1 MARPTLL
8 SLVLVSVV
16 LGSMHAAAQRGREQQ
31 KLTQRFDANKS
42 GVLERKERD
51 AARAWLKENPN
62 PSGRRR
68 RGPRGGRSGSTE
80 PRGPGPRVSPNEV
93 KNFTGKG
100 LYNPSI
106 LRTLFLTFDS
116 DDWEEELAAFRSTDV
131 EVPATL
137 LVDGKSYKK
146 IGVRFRGNTSY
157 RNVAAG
163 QKRSFNLSID
173 LVNNKQRLGGY
184 KTLNL
189 LNCHSDPSF
198 LREALHALIGR
209 KFAPMPR
216 TNLVHVVI
224 NGRSWGIYA
233 NVQQGNKDYQR
244 DAFGTGKG
252 ARWRVPP
259 DFSGRSGLSYLGEN
273 PLEYERRYKAKSG
286 VDDEALL
293 RLADLCYTLTQ
304 TSMEERREQLPAM
317 LDIDGALWFLA
328 IDNAL
333 LDGDGYL
340 ARASDYVLYMDPTGV
355 FHLITYDNNELL
367 RGGARGG
374 PGRGGPGR
382 GGPPPGSGDP
392 GGRRRPPP
400 GGNQRGGRRG
410 GPGGRLSPEQSPLA
424 GADRDDRPLLQKLLE
439 VPEWRARY
447 LAHLHSMTTQAL
459 NWQKLGPA
467 LERLH
472 EMIADVTRADT
483 RKLYGQ
489 EAFATSVAEIRKT
502 VEKRVAS
509 IMKHPEIAGVWPSIS
524 SVRVTAVPGDQTKKL
539 RVTAQPSDGVAIASA
554 WLHWQLKR
562 PGPFVAVL
570 MQRQGKV
577 FMADIPAQKVGE
589 RIRYYVE
596 VRAAGDNGRL
606 AFWPAGA
613 SSRPKRYRFRK

>member
-439 VPEWRARY
+439 VPGLELAEARACAGAIARDDRRCHPRRHAQALRARGLRHLGRRDPQDGRETCGLDHETPRDRRR
-447 LAHLHSMTTQAL
+447 LAVD
-459 NWQKLGPA
+459 
-467 LERLH
+467 LERPRHGGARRPDQEAESHCPAQRRCRHRECLAALAT
-472 EMIADVTRADT
+472 EAPRSLRCGLDATPRQG
-483 RKLYGQ
+483 LYGGH
-489 EAFATSVAEIRKT
+489 S
-502 VEKRVAS
+502 S
-509 IMKHPEIAGVWPSIS
+509 PEGRGADPL
-524 SVRVTAVPGDQTKKL
+524 L
-539 RVTAQPSDGVAIASA
+539 R
-554 WLHWQLKR
+554 
-562 PGPFVAVL
+562 
-570 MQRQGKV
+570 
-577 FMADIPAQKVGE
+577 
-589 RIRYYVE
+589 
-596 VRAAGDNGRL
+596 
-606 AFWPAGA
+606 
-613 SSRPKRYRFRK
+613 